1 MVVFGGNKV
10 KIGALTCVFNP
21 GASQGLLEPWPIPSP
36 QRFIHSDRREWQVWG
51 RASRMAPAAQ
61 LWFLSSY
68 LRPRRCRGRVTKMTL
83 TRMEVS
89 PGNTVEE
96 RGVREAQE

>member
-1 MVVFGGNKV
+1 M
-10 KIGALTCVFNP
+10 FNP
-21 GASQGLLEPWPIPSP
+21 GASQGLLGPWPIPSP
-36 QRFIHSDRREWQVWG
+36 QRFIHNNRRELQACG
-51 RASRMAPAAQ
+51 HASKITPAAQ

-68 LRPRRCRGRVTKMTL
+68 LQPRRCRGRVTKMTL

-89 PGNTVEE
+89 PGSTVEE